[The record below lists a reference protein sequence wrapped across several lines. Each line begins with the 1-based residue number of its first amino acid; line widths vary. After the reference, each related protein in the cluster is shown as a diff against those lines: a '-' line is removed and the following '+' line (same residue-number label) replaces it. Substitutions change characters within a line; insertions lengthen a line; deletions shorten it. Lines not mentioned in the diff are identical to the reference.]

1 MISRMQSLDLYGW
14 LLVGAGGL
22 VMALVLL
29 RAIGDSAIAVASVT
43 VIERR
48 ADEQRRRAD
57 NAAAEAA
64 GKAAMLEPLALNP
77 DGTIEEP
84 ILGVVEPR

>member
-1 MISRMQSLDLYGW
+1 MQNLDLFGW
-14 LLVGAGGL
+14 MLVAGGTL
-22 VMALVLL
+22 AMVLVLL
-29 RAIGDSAIAVASVT
+29 RSIGDSAVAVAAIV
-43 VIERR
+43 VVERR
-48 ADEQRRRAD
+48 ALEEKRKAD

-84 ILGVVEPR
+84 ILGVVEQR

>member
-1 MISRMQSLDLYGW
+1 MQSLDPLNLTLIAIGS
-14 LLVGAGGL
+14 LA
-22 VMALVLL
+22 MAFVVLKS
-29 RAIGDSAIAVASVT
+29 IGDSAIAVASVA
-43 VIERR
+43 VADRR
-48 ADEQRRRAD
+48 VQEEKRKAD

-84 ILGVVEPR
+84 IVGIVETK